1 MAAQAL
7 RIRRVWAPWAAV
19 GLLSIGILAAGCR
32 SQPGNKTPPGL
43 RVSAA
48 AAAGGTAPAFV
59 PPPAAGPQA
68 LVVTEPNTVSA
79 ASDIQPIQPASY
91 QPAVTPPPPVDE
103 MPVGNVPLEEAPLEL
118 TLDQAVTYGLDHNPR
133 LREATAQVS
142 AARATADIAFAPFL
156 PTVGTSFRY
165 SAFNV
170 PVLPGGSF
178 VPASLSSGVTSFA
191 LAEAGIQ
198 WTVYDFGR
206 TAGRYGQAVDRAR
219 SEELS
224 MVRRQQ
230 TVAFE
235 VAQCYFRLLA
245 AQSNLRV
252 QDEALRQADSI
263 LADSRARFIGGV
275 VQRETVLRAE
285 VEVSRVRQDL
295 ISARQ
300 SVNDSLSTL
309 NVALG
314 RSAQMPLA
322 IVDVAAEPA
331 PPTSLPACLEQAVVN
346 RREIGMARQTVAEA
360 WSGRQA
366 AKGEF
371 LPNIYVRGTV
381 LRVDSPGPL
390 NAWVEG
396 AGIHVD
402 QPIYAGGA
410 HQGELRR
417 NDARIA
423 AARAGL
429 EVVLDQVSLQVS
441 VSYQAI
447 ATDLERILVG
457 EIATAQA
464 AENLRLTLVNYQN
477 GNATPTDVVD
487 AQTALTQAQV
497 SYSTAIYSYLA
508 GLSQLEYSLGN
519 GQETL
524 IARLRQP
531 PAGEMVRRPNPFM
544 AR

>member
-1 MAAQAL
+1 MAAQTL
-7 RIRRVWAPWAAV
+7 RIRRVWTPWAV
-19 GLLSIGILAAGCR
+19 IGLLSVGILTQGCR
-32 SQPGNKTPPGL
+32 SQPRNKTPPGL
-43 RVSAA
+43 RISAA
-48 AAAGGTAPAFV
+48 AAAGGTAPAFN
-59 PPPAAGPQA
+59 PESDASATSPDGTGPAAVPASTAG
-68 LVVTEPNTVSA
+68 SA
-79 ASDIQPIQPASY
+79 APILPTSY
-91 QPAVTPPPPVDE
+91 QSAVTPLPPV
-103 MPVGNVPLEEAPLEL
+103 EESPLEL
-118 TLDQAVTYGLDHNPR
+118 TLDKAVAFGLDHNPR
-133 LREATAQVS
+133 LREASAQVS
-142 AARATADIAFAPFL
+142 AARASADIAFAPFL
-156 PTVGTSFRY
+156 PTIGTSFRY
-165 SAFNV
+165 SAFNT

-178 VPASLSSGVTSFA
+178 VPASLSSGVSSFTI
-191 LAEAGIQ
+191 AEAGIQ

-206 TAGRYGQAVDRAR
+206 TAGRYGEAVDRAR

-230 TVAFE
+230 TVAYE
-235 VAQCYFRLLA
+235 VTQCYFRLLA

-252 QDEALRQADSI
+252 QDEALRQAESI
-263 LADSRARFIGGV
+263 LADSQARFVGGV

-300 SVNDSLSTL
+300 AVQDGLATL
-309 NVALG
+309 NVSLG

-331 PPTSLPACLEQAVVN
+331 PPSSISVCLEMAVIN
-346 RREIGMARQTVAEA
+346 RREIGMARQAVAEA

-371 LPNIYVRGTV
+371 MPNIYVRGTV
-381 LRVDSPGPL
+381 LRADSPGPL

-402 QPIYAGGA
+402 QPIYAGGS

-417 NDARIA
+417 SDARIA

-447 ATDLERILVG
+447 ATDLERIRLG

-464 AENLRLTLVNYQN
+464 AENLRLTLVNYNN

-487 AQTALTQAQV
+487 AQTALTQAQM

-519 GQETL
+519 GQENL
-524 IARLRQP
+524 INRLGPAKPEEIARRSSRSR
-531 PAGEMVRRPNPFM
+531 PADR
-544 AR
+544 

>member
-1 MAAQAL
+1 M
-7 RIRRVWAPWAAV
+7 WAPWAVA
-19 GLLSIGILAAGCR
+19 GLLSIGILAEGCR
-32 SQPGNKTPPGL
+32 SQPRDKTPPGS
-43 RVSAA
+43 RISAA
-48 AAAGGTAPAFV
+48 AAAGGTAPAFNSG
-59 PPPAAGPQA
+59 PAASSQ
-68 LVVTEPNTVSA
+68 SA
-79 ASDIQPIQPASY
+79 AGATSDVGTASPIGAAPATGWASPSGTTPILPTSF
-91 QPAVTPPPPVDE
+91 QSGAVTPLP
-103 MPVGNVPLEEAPLEL
+103 PLEESPLEL
-118 TLDQAVTYGLDHNPR
+118 TLDRAVAFGLDHNPR

-142 AARATADIAFAPFL
+142 AARASADIAFAPFL
-156 PTVGTSFRY
+156 PTVGASFRY

-206 TAGRYGQAVDRAR
+206 TAGHYGQAVNRAR

-224 MVRRQQ
+224 MARRQQ
-230 TVAFE
+230 TVAYE
-235 VAQCYFRLLA
+235 VTQCYFRLLA

-252 QDEALRQADSI
+252 QDEALRQAESI
-263 LADSRARFIGGV
+263 LADTRARFVGGV

-295 ISARQ
+295 LSARQ
-300 SVNDSLSTL
+300 SVQDSLSTL

-322 IVDVAAEPA
+322 VVDVSAEPS
-331 PPTSLPACLEQAVVN
+331 PPSSIAACLEMAVVN
-346 RREIGMARQTVAEA
+346 RREIGMAREAVAEA

-371 LPNIYVRGTV
+371 MPNIYVRGTV

-390 NAWVEG
+390 NSWVEG

-410 HQGELRR
+410 HQGEVRR
-417 NDARIA
+417 SDARIT

-447 ATDLERILVG
+447 ATDLERIRLG

-487 AQTALTQAQV
+487 AQTALTQAQMT
-497 SYSTAIYSYLA
+497 YSTAIYSYLA

-519 GQETL
+519 GQENL
-524 IARLRQP
+524 IARLVRP
-531 PAGEMVRRPNPFM
+531 PAEEMARRPAASRSANQ
-544 AR
+544 

>member
-1 MAAQAL
+1 MAARTL
-7 RIRRVWAPWAAV
+7 RIRRVWAPWAV
-19 GLLSIGILAAGCR
+19 IGLLSVGILASGCR
-32 SQPGNKTPPGL
+32 SQPRNKTPPGS
-43 RVSAA
+43 RISAA
-48 AAAGGTAPAFV
+48 AAAGGTAPAFDPASAAGTASSAGTEPATV
-59 PPPAAGPQA
+59 PAPAASSTTPILPTSYQTS
-68 LVVTEPNTVSA
+68 VVTPL
-79 ASDIQPIQPASY
+79 
-91 QPAVTPPPPVDE
+91 PPVA
-103 MPVGNVPLEEAPLEL
+103 EAPLEL
-118 TLDQAVTYGLDHNPR
+118 TLDKAVAFGLDHNPR
-133 LREATAQVS
+133 LREASAQVS
-142 AARATADIAFAPFL
+142 AARASADIAFAPFL
-156 PTVGTSFRY
+156 PTIGTSFRY
-165 SAFNV
+165 SAFNT

-178 VPASLSSGVTSFA
+178 VPASLSSGVTSFTI
-191 LAEAGIQ
+191 AEAGIQ

-206 TAGRYGQAVDRAR
+206 TAGRYGEAVDRAR

-230 TVAFE
+230 TVAYE
-235 VAQCYFRLLA
+235 VTQCYFRLLA

-252 QDEALRQADSI
+252 QEEALRQAESI
-263 LADSRARFIGGV
+263 LADSQARFVGGV

-300 SVNDSLSTL
+300 AVQDGLATL
-309 NVALG
+309 NVSLG

-331 PPTSLPACLEQAVVN
+331 PPSSISACLEMAVIN
-346 RREIGMARQTVAEA
+346 RREIGMARQAVAEA

-371 LPNIYVRGTV
+371 MPNVYVRGTV
-381 LRVDSPGPL
+381 LRADSPGPL

-402 QPIYAGGA
+402 QPIYAGGS

-417 NDARIA
+417 SDARIT

-447 ATDLERILVG
+447 ATDLERIRLG

-464 AENLRLTLVNYQN
+464 AENLRLTLVNYNN

-487 AQTALTQAQV
+487 AQTALTQAQM

-519 GQETL
+519 GQENL
-524 IARLRQP
+524 ISRLGPAKPEEIARRPLR
-531 PAGEMVRRPNPFM
+531 
-544 AR
+544 